1 MATFKKGHKK
11 IGGKA
16 KGTKH
21 KKTIVKEALGVKS
34 IDELKDKCLRNWD
47 KMLDSDNLQV
57 QLIATKEVSRY
68 LFPQK
73 REINLGLQE
82 SELELLRQAAAEQM
96 RKSL

>member
-1 MATFKKGHKK
+1 MAKFEKGKRDVGRK
-11 IGGKA
+11 
-16 KGTKH
+16 KGTKN
-21 KKTIVKEALGVKS
+21 KYTIVKEAFGVKN
-34 IDELKDKCLRNWD
+34 IDELKDKCLRNWN
-47 KMLDSDNLQV
+47 KMLDSKNIHV
-57 QLIATKEVSRY
+57 QLIATKEVSKY